1 MIWIVVQTKSS
12 NEYKAKVNLI
22 RQGYE
27 VFYPKINKSVH
38 SFNRVKTM
46 IKPLF
51 PGYIF
56 VNLKKNQ
63 NWVRINSTFGV
74 KTILKIGE
82 KIYELPIEIINSI
95 KLKCNNEEIC
105 NVLPINTGD
114 KVKILS
120 KKFPGLNAIFSEYID
135 EKRSFV
141 LIDLLM
147 RKIKTKVLNNDIE
160 AII

>member
-1 MIWIVVQTKSS
+1 MNWIVVQTKCN
-12 NEYKAKVNLI
+12 NEYKARANLV

-27 VFYPKINKSVH
+27 VFYPKIFKSVH
-38 SFNRVKTM
+38 SFNRVKTLV
-46 IKPLF
+46 KPLF

-56 VNLKKNQ
+56 VNLKKDQ
-63 NWVRINSTFGV
+63 NWIKINSTFGV
-74 KTILKIGE
+74 KTILKFGE
-82 KIYELPIEIINSI
+82 SIYELLDSI
-95 KLKCNNEEIC
+95 KLKCNNDEIYHMP
-105 NVLPINTGD
+105 PINTGD

-141 LIDLLM
+141 LVDLLM
-147 RKIKTKVLNNDIE
+147 TKIRTKVLNKNIE

>member
-1 MIWIVVQTKSS
+1 MSWIVVQTKSNS
-12 NEYKAKVNLI
+12 ECNARINQI
-22 RQGYE
+22 RHGYE
-27 VFYPKINKSVH
+27 VFYPKIHKSVQ
-38 SFNRVKTM
+38 SFNRVKTL

-51 PGYIF
+51 PGYVF
-56 VNLKKNQ
+56 VNLKKKQ

-82 KIYELPIEIINSI
+82 RIYELPIEILNSI
-95 KLKCNNEEIC
+95 KLKCNKDEIC
-105 NVLPINTGD
+105 NMLPINTGD

-141 LIDLLM
+141 LVDLLM
-147 RKIKTKVLNNDIE
+147 TKIKTKVFNKNIKP
-160 AII
+160 

>member
-1 MIWIVVQTKSS
+1 MSWIVVHTKSN
-12 NEYKAKVNLI
+12 NEFKAKTNLT

-27 VFYPKINKSVH
+27 VFCPKVIKSVN
-38 SFNRVKTM
+38 SFNRMKKL

-56 VNLKKNQ
+56 VKLKNDQ
-63 NWVRINSTFGV
+63 NWLKINSTFGV
-74 KTILKIGE
+74 KKILKFGE
-82 KIYELPIEIINSI
+82 KIYELPIGILNNI
-95 KLKCNNEEIC
+95 KFKCNDDEIC
-105 NVLPINTGD
+105 NVLPLKKGD

-120 KKFPGLNAIFSEYID
+120 KKLSGWNAIFSEHID

-147 RKIKTKVLNNDIE
+147 TSIKTKVLNEDIE
-160 AII
+160 VLI

>member
-1 MIWIVVQTKSS
+1 MSWIVVQTKSN
-12 NEYKAKVNLI
+12 NECKARINLI

-27 VFYPKINKSVH
+27 VFYPKVIKSVN
-38 SFNRVKTM
+38 SFNKIKKL

-63 NWVRINSTFGV
+63 NWIKINSTFGV
-74 KTILKIGE
+74 KTILKFGE
-82 KIYELPIEIINSI
+82 KIYELPIEILNSI
-95 KLKCNNEEIC
+95 KFKCNNDEIC
-105 NVLPINTGD
+105 NIRPLKKGD
-114 KVKILS
+114 EVRILS
-120 KKFPGLNAIFSEYID
+120 KKFSGWNAIFSEYID

-147 RKIKTKVLNNDIE
+147 TSIKTKVLNEDIE
-160 AII
+160 VLI

>member
-1 MIWIVVQTKSS
+1 MIWIVVQTKSNS
-12 NEYKAKVNLI
+12 ECKARVNLI

-27 VFYPKINKSVH
+27 VFYPKILKSIH
-38 SFNRVKTM
+38 SFNRMKTL

-56 VNLKKNQ
+56 VNLKKDQ
-63 NWVRINSTFGV
+63 NWIKINSTFGV
-74 KTILKIGE
+74 KTILKFGE
-82 KIYELPIEIINSI
+82 NIYELPIEILESI
-95 KLKCNNEEIC
+95 KLKCNNDEIYHMP
-105 NVLPINTGD
+105 PINTGD

-141 LIDLLM
+141 LVDLLM
-147 RKIKTKVLNNDIE
+147 TKIKTKVLNKDIE

>member
-1 MIWIVVQTKSS
+1 MNWIVVQTKCN
-12 NEYKAKVNLI
+12 NEYKARANLV

-27 VFYPKINKSVH
+27 VFYPKIFKSVH
-38 SFNRVKTM
+38 SFNRVKTLV
-46 IKPLF
+46 KPLF

-56 VNLKKNQ
+56 VNLKKDQ
-63 NWVRINSTFGV
+63 NWIKINSTFGV
-74 KTILKIGE
+74 KTILKFGE
-82 KIYELPIEIINSI
+82 SIYELPIEILDSI
-95 KLKCNNEEIC
+95 KLKCNNDEIYHMP
-105 NVLPINTGD
+105 PINTGD

-141 LIDLLM
+141 LVDLLM
-147 RKIKTKVLNNDIE
+147 TKIKTKVLNKNIE